1 MAKRSYTH
9 SAYWYAYHGGY
20 THSDAGTY
28 TGRYLDLHTYRPRL
42 RGDSNGEFSSRE
54 WFARRNSSA
63 SFDSTF
69 NPLLFGACLAADIG
83 CAMRDTVR
91 RICDPEERALM
102 KAELR
107 RNLRIVRRPFYY
119 AREKKRRRELAAE
132 RRKILRRSTTAPMPT
147 PRGLLAAWNVRKES
161 KESMIRL
168 GGMLH
173 DLACYVDS
181 SLRIDGNGDVVGRNG
196 GIRGWLREN
205 LPELAGKYKTLMRYK
220 AMAIRLRQAT
230 QTMDPTPTAK
240 LLKHPQPEIVKALL
254 KDVRTTFSSLEA
266 GISFYISPATIF
278 AEKSSLFRSKK
289 RLRRVGKD
297 IRKRFLK
304 KVV

>member
-1 MAKRSYTH
+1 
-9 SAYWYAYHGGY
+9 
-20 THSDAGTY
+20 
-28 TGRYLDLHTYRPRL
+28 
-42 RGDSNGEFSSRE
+42 
-54 WFARRNSSA
+54 
-63 SFDSTF
+63 
-69 NPLLFGACLAADIG
+69 
-83 CAMRDTVR
+83 MRDTVR

-161 KESMIRL
+161 KEAMIRL

-196 GIRGWLREN
+196 GIRGWLREKN

-278 AEKSSLFRSKK
+278 AEKSSLFGSKN
-289 RLRRVGKD
+289 RFEGWERTSGKD
-297 IRKRFLK
+297 F
-304 KVV
+304 